1 MGLNLRLLS
10 LKLRQRLNFSLLRLL
25 LLIFYIVL
33 TASFVIYN
41 LPGRIGNSLA
51 GDPGGQEEYQV
62 QETES
67 GDRVRDRFHAVG
79 ELQMDFR
86 KEGAQVSI
94 NHSSTSV
101 VKATQILS
109 LFYF

>member
-41 LPGRIGNSLA
+41 LPGRIGNSLS
-51 GDPGGQEEYQV
+51 GDPGGKEAEYQV
-62 QETES
+62 QETENV
-67 GDRVRDRFHAVG
+67 DRVRDRFHAVG
-79 ELQMDFR
+79 GLQQDFR
-86 KEGAQVSI
+86 RDGAQVI
-94 NHSSTSV
+94 V
-101 VKATQILS
+101 IQ
-109 LFYF
+109 